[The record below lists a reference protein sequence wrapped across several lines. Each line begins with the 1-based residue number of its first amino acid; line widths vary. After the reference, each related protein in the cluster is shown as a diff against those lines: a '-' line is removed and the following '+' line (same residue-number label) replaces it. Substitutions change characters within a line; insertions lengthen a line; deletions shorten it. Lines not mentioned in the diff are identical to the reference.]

1 MKKELFC
8 KVFAASCTYDG
19 GISSYTLSE
28 EGRLTFLSQIK
39 LDRPM
44 YFIKEQNDLHVLLRA
59 PEGLDGMSGYVKIS
73 ADLGRSEPQ
82 SPIPTNGVVACHLCK
97 VGERIYATNYLSG
110 SLSEVGG
117 KVSVHPNDLE
127 HPFGRQEAPHTHC
140 VIPGAEKDQLFCT
153 DLGLDS
159 IFVYDVELNLLSRC
173 RMPKGHGVRHL
184 TAGKN
189 GIYYAVNELAATVSV
204 LQYEPTTKSLSC
216 LSTVSCGDVCEGT
229 LAAAIRLSKDGKHLY
244 VSLRG
249 EDKIAVFAVEEN
261 GYRLSLLRLIPCGGN
276 GPRDIFLSPDDRFL
290 ISANEV
296 SGDLTV
302 LCLEGENAG
311 RLTDRVPL
319 AQALCVYCE

>member
-1 MKKELFC
+1 
-8 KVFAASCTYDG
+8 
-19 GISSYTLSE
+19 
-28 EGRLTFLSQIK
+28 
-39 LDRPM
+39 M
-44 YFIKEQNDLHVLLRA
+44 YFIKDQNDLHVLLRA
-59 PEGLDGMSGYVKIS
+59 PEGLGGMSGYVKIS
-73 ADLGRSEPQ
+73 ADLDQRELQ
-82 SPIPTNGVVACHLCK
+82 KPISTNGVVACHLCK

-127 HPFGRQEAPHTHC
+127 NPFGRQEAPHTHC

-159 IFVYDVELNLLSRC
+159 IFVYDLELNPLARC
-173 RMPKGHGVRHL
+173 PMPKGHGVRHL

-189 GIYYAVNELAATVSV
+189 GIYYAVNELAATVSA
-204 LQYEPTTKSLSC
+204 LQYEKATKSLSC
-216 LSTVSCGDVCEGT
+216 LSTVSCGELCEGT
-229 LAAAIRLSKDGKHLY
+229 LAAAIRLSKDGTRLY

-261 GYRLSLLRLIPCGGN
+261 GYQLSLLHLIPCGGK
-276 GPRDIFLSPDDRFL
+276 GPRDIYLSPDDRFL

-302 LCLEGENAG
+302 LSLEGETEGN
-311 RLTDRVPL
+311 LTDRIPL

>member
-1 MKKELFC
+1 MTHESFC
-8 KVFAASCTYDG
+8 KVWAASCVCDG

-28 EGRLTFLSQIK
+28 EGKLTLVSQIK

-59 PEGLDGMSGYVKIS
+59 PAGLDGMSGYVKIS
-73 ADLGRSEPQ
+73 AELDQPQ
-82 SPIPTNGVVACHLCK
+82 LPNPITTNGVVACHLCK

-110 SLSEVGG
+110 SLSEIGG

-127 HPFGRQEAPHTHC
+127 HPVGRQEAPHTHC
-140 VIPGAEKDQLFCT
+140 VIPGAEKNLLFCT

-159 IFVYDVELNLLSRC
+159 IFVYDLDLNQLARC
-173 RMPKGHGVRHL
+173 PMPKGHGVRHL
-184 TAGKN
+184 TAGQN

-216 LSTVSCGDVCEGT
+216 LSTVSCGALQAGT
-229 LAAAIRLSKDGKHLY
+229 LAAAIRLSRDKTRLY

-261 GYRLSLLRLIPCGGN
+261 GCRLSLLHLIPCGGR
-276 GPRDIFLSPDDRFL
+276 GPRDIFLSPNDRFL
-290 ISANEV
+290 ISANEI

-302 LCLEGENAG
+302 LDLNPENEGA
-311 RLTDRVPL
+311 LTDRVSL